1 MVDVHCHILPG
12 VDDGSR
18 SVAMSLEMIKCS
30 AAQGVGAIVFTPHF
44 YADMDSPETFLA
56 RRNNAYATLLKALHE
71 HPIPDCPGFALGSEV
86 HFFRGI
92 SRSNAPEKLC
102 FGNSGYVL
110 IEMPF
115 RAWQPQMISEI
126 EEISKVL
133 GLRVIIA
140 HIERYLDQDKKLVRR
155 LIDNPDL
162 IIQSNGEFFTQKST
176 SRLALKML
184 KAGQIDLLGSDCH
197 NLDSR
202 RPNLSEAFD
211 IIDNKLGSRY
221 TDRLIRNGRAVFEE
235 VTDV

>member
-18 SVAMSLEMIKCS
+18 SVAMSLEMLS
-30 AAQGVGAIVFTPHF
+30 RAAAQGVGAIVFTPHF

-56 RRNNAYATLLKALHE
+56 RRNEAFATLTNAVLE
-71 HPIPDCPGFALGSEV
+71 HPIQDCPYFALGSEV
-86 HFFRGI
+86 HYFRGI
-92 SRSNAPEKLC
+92 SRSDAPEKLC
-102 FGNSGYVL
+102 FGNSDYVL

-115 RAWQPQMISEI
+115 RSWQPQMISEI

-162 IIQSNGEFFTQKST
+162 IIQSNAEFFIEKATTK
-176 SRLALKML
+176 LALKML

-202 RPNLSEAFD
+202 RPNLSDAFD
-211 IIDNKLGSRY
+211 IIENKLGPRY